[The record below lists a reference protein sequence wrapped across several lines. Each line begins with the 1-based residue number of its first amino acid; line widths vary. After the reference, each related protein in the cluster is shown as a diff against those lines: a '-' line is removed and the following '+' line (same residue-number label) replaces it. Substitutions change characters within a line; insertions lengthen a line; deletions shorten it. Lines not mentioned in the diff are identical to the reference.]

1 MWAVGYILDFDSD
14 SWLLKGF
21 LLIILFFLTSLFP
34 RCVLVFAK
42 LVIAFPIWVL
52 FFLLLLAGAT
62 DFYWA
67 MNVTYHIEWSLR
79 CEGRALV
86 VYDLTKSKSVN
97 PVIKLHWQL
106 VENKYPSSLFF
117 PGSLFELLMNNGKI
131 FVTILHLGTF
141 LPIFQKLFFSI
152 LNLNSF

>member
-1 MWAVGYILDFDSD
+1 MGCWIHIGLRFRFLAFKRISFNNIVFSDVFVSKVCISLCKAGYCISNLST
-14 SWLLKGF
+14 L
-21 LLIILFFLTSLFP
+21 
-34 RCVLVFAK
+34 
-42 LVIAFPIWVL
+42 
-52 FFLLLLAGAT
+52 FLLLLAGAT

-131 FVTILHLGTF
+131 FVTILHLETF
-141 LPIFQKLFFSI
+141 LPIFRKLFFSI
-152 LNLNSF
+152 PNLNSF